1 MLRRVTLSSNNGN
14 FNRVSFGWIDN
25 FINKVNYKWLEKYI

>member
-14 FNRVSFGWIDN
+14 FNRVSFGWIDK
-25 FINKVNYKWLEKYI
+25 FIVKKIIL